1 MKRAAPLLSALLVA
15 GLAFSPAA
23 AQPELGSAARPLRV
37 VLIPADGGT
46 EDGTKADYL
55 PVFNAVSRMTGLTFD
70 LEVAQSYSAVV
81 EAMCSGAAEIAFF
94 GPVTYVQAA

>member
-1 MKRAAPLLSALLVA
+1 MRLLWGVVAMSVAITGCAKEPAPAT
-15 GLAFSPAA
+15 
-23 AQPELGSAARPLRV
+23 QPLRV

-70 LEVAQSYSAVV
+70 LKVAQSYGAVV
-81 EAMCSGAAEIAFF
+81 EAMCNRTADIAFF
-94 GPVTYVQAA
+94 GPVTYVQAHDRGCA